1 MAAFV
6 SIANPSSIDEKIIK
20 AAYRTTAEDGKP
32 GARARYTASK
42 GEFTLNWNNLS
53 NADYIALKTFFNANQ
68 GVEFTYTNT
77 IDSAAHNVIFGDDWI
92 EGKTTGFFDAEG
104 KNCMACSVKLLEV

>member
-6 SIANPSSIDEKIIK
+6 SISNPSSIDEKSIK
-20 AAYRTTAEDGKP
+20 AVHRTTAEDGKP

-42 GEFTLNWNNLS
+42 SEFTLNWDNLS
-53 NADYIALKTFFNANQ
+53 NADYISLKTFFKANQ
-68 GVEFTYTNT
+68 GVEFTYTN
-77 IDSAAHNVIFGDDWI
+77 ILDSVTYNVIFGDDWI